1 MGFPLS
7 MSCFPEWMALRVLGL
22 VSRSNIVAPLGFL
35 IVLSFLDDVH
45 VLASVSGPMEVRLAA
60 ENPTKATLEV
70 SVRPLASIPGTDAK
84 ALGATIKSLLAPS
97 LLLTRHPR
105 TLIQLVVQPLSPSLV
120 GSPKVVPSLHPGI
133 AAASINASS
142 LALMNASVPM
152 KGVVCAITVART
164 GSEDLILSPN
174 TDELASSTASGCF
187 AFIFTAAELS
197 TDRLHV
203 SEVWSNWQSS
213 RGFDVT
219 DIFGAREL
227 AKQGARHIWEL
238 MKESVGSGGVRRSDD
253 AEVEADATDR
263 PPEGGGDEDEMEI

>member
-1 MGFPLS
+1 
-7 MSCFPEWMALRVLGL
+7 MALRDLGL
-22 VSRSNIVAPLGFL
+22 VIRSNIVAYLTFL
-35 IVLSFLDDVH
+35 IVLSSLDDVH

-60 ENPTKATLEV
+60 ENPTKATFDV

-84 ALGATIKSLLAPS
+84 ALGAAIKSLLTPS

-105 TLIQLVVQPLSPSLV
+105 TLIQLVVQPLSPSLM
-120 GSPKVVPSLHPGI
+120 GSPKTIPALHPGI

-152 KGVVCAITVART
+152 KGVVCAVTVART
-164 GSEDLILSPN
+164 SSKELILSPN
-174 TDELASSTASGCF
+174 TDQLASSTASGCF

-213 RGFDVT
+213 LGFDVT
-219 DIFGAREL
+219 EMFGAREL
-227 AKQGARHIWEL
+227 AQQGARHIWEL
-238 MKESVGSGGVRRSDD
+238 MKESVGSDGVRRSHDV
-253 AEVEADATDR
+253 EVKADITDR
-263 PPEGGGDEDEMEI
+263 RPEDGGDEDKMEI